1 MVCVFLAALTA
12 GTATGSWQA
21 EGTPWLAAPA
31 GGSEPDGSA
40 GQAGGES
47 DGNSDGNSDGRA
59 ATGDPAAATADGE
72 PPAGDAALLV
82 SRSGDRWAAAY
93 TAEEYEE
100 LQLSLEGGYVG
111 TGIALHRTP
120 EGTIEI
126 SRVHSG
132 SPAALAGVRAGDELL
147 SIDGEPV
154 GGVPVT
160 EAVSRLRGSDQ
171 PGGARAGSTVRV
183 ALVRDGVRWQ
193 AELKRAVLETKPVT
207 VDRDT
212 AGVTRIR
219 LESFTAG
226 SADLVR
232 AAVENAPESDGLLLD
247 LRGNSGGLV
256 TEAAAVASVFLDGGL
271 VATYDVYGEQQA
283 LYAEPGGHI
292 TRPLVVL
299 VDGGTMSSAELLTG
313 ALQDRNRAVVVG
325 TPTFGKGT
333 VQMPIEQPDGSVAEL
348 TVGHYAT
355 PSGEVVEDG
364 EGIAPDVVVEDGEDA
379 VARGRSVLEGLAS
392 GA

>member
-21 EGTPWLAAPA
+21 EGTPWLASPA
-31 GGSEPDGSA
+31 GSSGPGTGGGNEDGP
-40 GQAGGES
+40 GQE
-47 DGNSDGNSDGRA
+47 DDGRLS
-59 ATGDPAAATADGE
+59 GDPAAAIADGE
-72 PPAGDAALLV
+72 PPDGDAALLV

-93 TAEEYEE
+93 TAEEFEE

-120 EGTIEI
+120 QGAIEI
-126 SRVHSG
+126 SRVRSG
-132 SPAALAGVRAGDELL
+132 SPAARAGVRAGDELL
-147 SIDGEPV
+147 RIDGEPV
-154 GGVPVT
+154 DGVPVT
-160 EAVSRLRGSDQ
+160 EAVGRLRGSDR
-171 PGGARAGSTVRV
+171 PGGAEAGSTVRV
-183 ALVRDGVRWQ
+183 ALQRDGEEWET
-193 AELKRAVLETKPVT
+193 ELQRAVLSTEPVT
-207 VDRDT
+207 VDRAAEGT
-212 AGVTRIR
+212 TLIR
-219 LESFTAG
+219 LDAFTEG

-232 AAVENAPESDGLLLD
+232 AAVENAPPDDSLLLD

-283 LYAEPGGHI
+283 LYAEPGGHA

-299 VDGGTMSSAELLTG
+299 VDAGTMSSAELLTG

-325 TPTFGKGT
+325 RPTFGKGT

-355 PSGEVVEDG
+355 PSGTVVREG
-364 EGIAPDVVVEDGEDA
+364 EGIVPDVVVQVGEDT
-379 VARGRSVLEGLAS
+379 VQRGRDVLDALGS
-392 GA
+392 GG